1 MNNLE
6 RIQEELASEAKQR
19 APALGIPP
27 EMFLEI
33 ALTAVD
39 LEDQHRLVQLN
50 INQEL
55 ATMIE
60 NGAAA
65 REVG

>member
-6 RIQEELASEAKQR
+6 RIQVELSAEAKRR
-19 APALGIPP
+19 APDLGIPA

-33 ALTAVD
+33 ALIAVD
-39 LEDQHRLVQLN
+39 LEDQHRLVQMN

-55 ATMIE
+55 STLLR

-65 REVG
+65 REEN